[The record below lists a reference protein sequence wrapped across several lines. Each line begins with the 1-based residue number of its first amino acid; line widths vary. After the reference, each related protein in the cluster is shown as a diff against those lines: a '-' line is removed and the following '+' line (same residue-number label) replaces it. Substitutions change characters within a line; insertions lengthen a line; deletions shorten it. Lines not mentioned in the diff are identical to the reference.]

1 MGSYHLHIQ
10 HPPCANCGKR
20 PGVMGSSAWAQPL
33 GASVCSTACGKR
45 LDTKVRNRMVT
56 FGGDDWHD
64 KRVAA
69 LRLRIKVLTHR
80 LKEAK

>member
-1 MGSYHLHIQ
+1 MNSHGLHIQ

-20 PGVMGSSAWAQPL
+20 PGYMGDSTWAQPL
-33 GASVCSTACGKR
+33 GASVCSRACGKR

-56 FGGDDWHD
+56 FEDEDWQAQ
-64 KRVAA
+64 RVAA

-80 LKEAK
+80 LKGAK